1 MQGVIDVLRR
11 CLACYLIVLEQNYGR
26 VRSSRDNQEGFG
38 CIPSCILAAE
48 DIRISQRMPMSSKDD
63 VGVGE
68 GLMGSVDS
76 TESDDHG

>member
-1 MQGVIDVLRR
+1 MVEFGPPEIIKKDLV
-11 CLACYLIVLEQNYGR
+11 AFR
-26 VRSSRDNQEGFG
+26 VAYF
-38 CIPSCILAAE
+38 AAE

-63 VGVGE
+63 VGVGT